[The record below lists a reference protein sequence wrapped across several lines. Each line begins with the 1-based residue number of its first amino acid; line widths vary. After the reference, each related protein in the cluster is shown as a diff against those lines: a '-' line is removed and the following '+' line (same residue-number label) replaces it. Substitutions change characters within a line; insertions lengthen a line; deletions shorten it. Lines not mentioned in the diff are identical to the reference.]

1 MRDTNW
7 SYWRT
12 FLAVLNTGSLS
23 SAAKELQTTQP
34 TVGRHI
40 DELERYVEGSLF
52 SRSQKGLLPT
62 PLAVSLQATAE
73 EMSAAARALE
83 RRAKTPNGTVSGT
96 VRITASEIVGVEILP
111 PILAQLR
118 TLHPDIN
125 IELVLNNQQDDLLS
139 RNADVAV
146 RMTPPEQDRLVRTR
160 IGTAPVGMYGTSSYL
175 ATHTAPKTQSQLAQ
189 HDLIG
194 FDREEQRL
202 QGFKIGRQ
210 DAQKEDFAFRCD
222 SDIGHLAAVRA
233 GLGLGFV
240 QCAIADLESDLIR
253 VLPKTLAV
261 SMSVW
266 LAMHEDL
273 RNEPSVHAVF
283 QHLAASLRHV
293 YNN

>member
-23 SAAKELQTTQP
+23 SAAKALQTTQP

-40 DELERYVEGSLF
+40 DELERYVGGALF

-62 PLAVSLQATAE
+62 PLALSLQATAE
-73 EMSAAARALE
+73 EMSAAAHALE
-83 RRAKTPNGTVSGT
+83 RRAKTPDGAVSGT
-96 VRITASEIVGVEILP
+96 VRITASDIVGVEILP
-111 PILAQLR
+111 PMLAQLR
-118 TLHPDIN
+118 TCHPDIK
-125 IELVLNNQQDDLLS
+125 IELVLSNQQEDLLS
-139 RNADVAV
+139 RNADIAV

-160 IGTAPVGMYGTSSYL
+160 IGEAPVGMYGTSSYL
-175 ATHTAPKTQSQLAQ
+175 ATHTAPKTQSQLRQ

-202 QGFKIGRQ
+202 KGFKIGKQ
-210 DAQKEDFAFRCD
+210 DAQKE
-222 SDIGHLAAVRA
+222 RA

-253 VLPKTLAV
+253 VLPKTLAI

-273 RNEPSVHAVF
+273 RNEPSVHTVF
-283 QHLAASLRHV
+283 QHLAASLRRV
-293 YNN
+293 YDQ